1 MREVHGGELGVNREL
16 MVLDLEKYRR
26 LAQEQSEP
34 KKRRLLS
41 KESRELLEVIL
52 ISLLAY
58 SPIGFALSVLAAWFV
73 S

>member
-1 MREVHGGELGVNREL
+1 MKREL
-16 MVLDLEKYRR
+16 MVLDLEEYRR
-26 LAQEQSEP
+26 IVKEQSEQR
-34 KKRRLLS
+34 KRCVLS
-41 KESRELLEVIL
+41 QESWELLEVIL